1 MEQERVQSH
10 TSVIGTPG
18 TVSPDN
24 LLIMAYNINGI
35 KNQLT
40 SGCLRHL
47 LQTHLPAVLCLGE
60 LKQRADRLSK
70 RAKLLPLLKEF
81 GYNSYHFHTHDEPKT
96 GYSGTAILSRV
107 PPLAFLEG
115 WTGTN
120 AVDDEGRVVT
130 AIFSSFILV
139 HTYAPSSGFDRP
151 DRKKYRIAFE
161 TNMVRHVLHLR
172 ETHRKPVILMG
183 DLNVAPTVDD
193 VWDDSFNPERR
204 KWPGCTPFKISRI

>member
-1 MEQERVQSH
+1 MGKAEVTEEKREQERVKSH

-18 TVSPDN
+18 AVSPDN
-24 LLIMAYNINGI
+24 FLIMAYNINGI
-35 KNQLT
+35 KGQLS

-60 LKQRADRLSK
+60 LKQRADRLRQ
-70 RAKLLPLLKEF
+70 RAKLLPLLREF
-81 GYNSYHFHTHDEPKT
+81 GYHSYNFHAHDEPET

-115 WTGTN
+115 WTGTD

-139 HTYAPSSGFDRP
+139 HIRA
-151 DRKKYRIAFE
+151 
-161 TNMVRHVLHLR
+161 V
-172 ETHRKPVILMG
+172 
-183 DLNVAPTVDD
+183 
-193 VWDDSFNPERR
+193 VW
-204 KWPGCTPFKISRI
+204 IQ